1 MLGDEAGLDALDEP
15 GQSLEMCRVD
25 AVGTPERETDAV
37 DRDGGVTAYRVQPAR
52 RGPPAHVVLGM
63 HLEPA
68 HGGAGGEPPPG
79 SRAPEPPAPLRGAAA
94 PPPGHRGPARPGL

>member
-37 DRDGGVTAYRVQPAR
+37 DRDGVVTAYRVQPAR

-68 HGGAGGEPPPG
+68 HGGGGGLRPCDK
-79 SRAPEPPAPLRGAAA
+79 RAPVPPVRFPAPPAHPRA
-94 PPPGHRGPARPGL
+94 PRP